1 MESIP
6 TPIIGITDLALALP
20 GISSHCDANRLA
32 VAHGDV
38 IAVFTDSPADGR
50 HLLRI
55 LATLEPPER
64 GEYRFNGK
72 TVDLKDY
79 RQCLAVKR
87 QIGYVA
93 PEAAM
98 LSNQTLRENLLLSR
112 FYFENDLTIDLDIT
126 LDSLCKGAGLSR
138 MLNRRPSV
146 LSDGELLKAIAVREM
161 GKAPAVM
168 LIEQPENFMEIS
180 ENDNIFNH
188 LKYMV
193 GSGTA
198 VVFVS
203 HNSEMNSFANRQLT
217 VAGGEIRTTSV

>member
-1 MESIP
+1 MES
-6 TPIIGITDLALALP
+6 TPIPIIDITDLAMASP
-20 GISSHCDANRLA
+20 GMSRHWEANRLS

-38 IAVFTDSPADGR
+38 IAIFSDSPADGR

-55 LATLEPPER
+55 LATLEQPER
-64 GEYRFNGK
+64 GEYGFNGK

-79 RQCLAVKR
+79 RQCLAIKR

-93 PEAAM
+93 PDAAM

-112 FYFENDLTIDLDIT
+112 YYAENDMTIDLDNT

-146 LSDGELLKAIAVREM
+146 LSDGELLKAIAVREI

-168 LIEQPENFMEIS
+168 LIDRPENFMKIS

-188 LKYMV
+188 LKNMV

-198 VVFVS
+198 AVFVS
-203 HNSEMNSFANRQLT
+203 RNSEMNGFANRQMTL
-217 VAGGEIRTTSV
+217 AGGEIRTTSA